1 MQALLDSFIQEIDK
15 IDDVDE
21 LRRRLIALKKEQL
34 ELLNRESEHL
44 RAQSETALLF
54 QQAQDEAKGLR
65 RENEEMRKKLEKL
78 EAKDKLDTNR
88 LFGRKT
94 EKMDDILDPSPGDSG
109 TDDPLSEDAAVKML
123 PRRRKRL
130 RKNPAPGTAAVPG
143 NGVPGNGR
151 RISAGSRSVQ
161 SMSSTR
167 KSWTGFTGRATGA
180 SSAGTGPRKR
190 RSSQP
195 SFTRR
200 RPTRLSSP

>member
-94 EKMDDILDPSPGDSG
+94 EKMDDIL
-109 TDDPLSEDAAVKML
+109 TNVIK
-123 PRRRKRL
+123 
-130 RKNPAPGTAAVPG
+130 
-143 NGVPGNGR
+143 
-151 RISAGSRSVQ
+151 
-161 SMSSTR
+161 
-167 KSWTGFTGRATGA
+167 FT
-180 SSAGTGPRKR
+180 
-190 RSSQP
+190 
-195 SFTRR
+195 
-200 RPTRLSSP
+200 LIN